1 MSPRT
6 GRPPVDNPKNTRIEL
21 RVTKA
26 EKDELQKFC
35 LDNKVGYLDL
45 IRIGK
50 RALEE
55 EQK

>member
-45 IRIGK
+45 IRLGK
-50 RALEE
+50 RTLEE